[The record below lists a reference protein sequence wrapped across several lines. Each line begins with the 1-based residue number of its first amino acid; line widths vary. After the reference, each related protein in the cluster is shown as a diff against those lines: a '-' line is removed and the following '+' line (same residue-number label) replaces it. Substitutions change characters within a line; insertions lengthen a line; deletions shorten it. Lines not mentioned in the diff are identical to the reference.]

1 MGEGPGAGEDPR
13 VVELLRVNAELAAE
27 LRDLALG
34 RRAAP
39 RSGQVP
45 AARRVAGLE
54 AERDSLTAELE
65 AKREQLGAVEAERD
79 ALLIHRAELEGEV
92 ARRRAGFAGMLRR
105 ARARLLRS

>member
-1 MGEGPGAGEDPR
+1 MAEGPGAGEDPR
-13 VVELLRVNAELAAE
+13 VAELLRVNAELAGE

-45 AARRVAGLE
+45 AARRVAALE
-54 AERDSLTAELE
+54 AERDSLAAELE
-65 AKREQLGAVEAERD
+65 ATRERLSATGAERD
-79 ALLIHRAELEGEV
+79 ALLVHRAELEAEV
-92 ARRRAGFAGMLRR
+92 ARLRAGLAGLLRR